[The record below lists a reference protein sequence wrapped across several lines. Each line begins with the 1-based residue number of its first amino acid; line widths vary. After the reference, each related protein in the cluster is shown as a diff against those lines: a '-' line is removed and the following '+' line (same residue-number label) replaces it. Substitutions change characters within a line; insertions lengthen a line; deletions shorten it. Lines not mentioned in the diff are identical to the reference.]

1 MEPIKMVDLHTQYL
15 KIKSDIDNAIQ
26 EVLNETAFIQGRQV
40 KAFEKALAEYTGAR
54 HVISCGNGTDALQIA
69 LMALDAEPGDEVIL
83 PVFTYVAT
91 AEVIALL
98 RLTPVFVDVDP
109 HTFNIDVQQAVAK
122 ITDRTKA
129 IVPVHLFGQCA
140 DVEPLVTIARQRG
153 IAIIEDAAQALGAQY
168 RFTEGT
174 LRHAGTIGQIGCTSF
189 FPSKN
194 LACFG
199 DGGAMF
205 TNDDALAERLRMTAN
220 HGQKVKYYHDLI
232 GVNSRLDTL
241 QAAILN
247 VKLAHL
253 DTYTTA
259 RQRAAQR
266 YDEGLGDLKGLTLPF
281 RAKNSTHV
289 FNQYTVQVADSR
301 RDALRASL
309 QENGGPTMVYYP
321 VPLHFQKA
329 YKTPEYGAGAF
340 PVAERLSESVLS
352 LPVHT
357 EMTTDQL
364 DYICDVVRSFFR
376 SH

>member
-1 MEPIKMVDLHTQYL
+1 MEPIKMVDLHKQYL
-15 KIKSDIDNAIQ
+15 KIKSDIDSAIQ
-26 EVLNETAFIQGRQV
+26 EVLNETAFIQGRHV
-40 KAFEKALAEYTGAR
+40 KEFEAALAKYTGAKY
-54 HVISCGNGTDALQIA
+54 VISCGNGTDALQIA
-69 LMALDAEPGDEVIL
+69 LMALNTEPGDEVIL

-109 HTFNIDVQQAVAK
+109 RTFNIDVQQAVAK

-140 DVEPLVTIARQRG
+140 DMEPLVTIARQRG

-259 RQRAAQR
+259 RQRAAQH

-301 RDALRASL
+301 RDALRAYL
-309 QENGGPTMVYYP
+309 QEKGVPTMVYYP

-364 DYICDVVRSFFR
+364 DYICEAVRSFFR

>member
-1 MEPIKMVDLHTQYL
+1 MEPIKMVDLHKQYL
-15 KIKSDIDNAIQ
+15 KIKSDIDSAIQ
-26 EVLNETAFIQGRQV
+26 EVLNETAFIQGRHV
-40 KAFEKALAEYTGAR
+40 KEFEAALAKYTGAKY
-54 HVISCGNGTDALQIA
+54 VISCGNGTDALQIA
-69 LMALDAEPGDEVIL
+69 LMALNTEPGDEVIL

-109 HTFNIDVQQAVAK
+109 RTFNIDVQQAVAK

-301 RDALRASL
+301 RDALRAYL
-309 QENGGPTMVYYP
+309 QEKGVPTMVYYP

-364 DYICDVVRSFFR
+364 DYICEAVRSFFR

>member
-1 MEPIKMVDLHTQYL
+1 MEPIKMVDLHKQYL
-15 KIKSDIDNAIQ
+15 KIKSDIDSAIQ
-26 EVLNETAFIQGRQV
+26 EVLNETAFIQGRHV
-40 KAFEKALAEYTGAR
+40 KEFEAALAKYTGAKY
-54 HVISCGNGTDALQIA
+54 VISCGNGTDALQIA
-69 LMALDAEPGDEVIL
+69 LMALNTEPGDEVIL

-109 HTFNIDVQQAVAK
+109 RTFNIDVQQAVAK

-140 DVEPLVTIARQRG
+140 DMEPLVTIARQRG

-168 RFTEGT
+168 RFTDGT

-301 RDALRASL
+301 RDALRAYL
-309 QENGGPTMVYYP
+309 QEKGVPTMVYYP

-364 DYICDVVRSFFR
+364 DYICEAVRSFFR